1 MLACTGLGDD
11 ALLAHARGQQRLAD
25 GVVDLVR
32 AGVVQVLALEQDL
45 RATDVIAQALGVI
58 DRARPAHV
66 MRQVAVIGRLEFGV
80 LAGLVIGLGQFLQ
93 RADQGFGN
101 EAAAVAA
108 EVALG
113 IRESVVVGNGGGR
126 HGYDRWFRQVD
137 TLAHGS

>member
-1 MLACTGLGDD
+1 
-11 ALLAHARGQQRLAD
+11 
-25 GVVDLVR
+25 
-32 AGVVQVLALEQDL
+32 
-45 RATDVIAQALGVI
+45 
-58 DRARPAHV
+58 

-101 EAAAVAA
+101 EAAAIAA

-113 IRESVVVGNGGGR
+113 IREGVVVGNGGGR